1 MKYDEAKSRGVQN
14 KGQTGKKVFINR
26 DADYDTALE
35 RIREE
40 LYGTTK
46 MKVCSVGNIV
56 ETVLEARL
64 RNTFLLHLSRQP
76 KLISNAFSFV

>member
-1 MKYDEAKSRGVQN
+1 MKYDEAKSRGVQK

-40 LYGTTK
+40 LYQ
-46 MKVCSVGNIV
+46 SVG
-56 ETVLEARL
+56 R
-64 RNTFLLHLSRQP
+64 RSM
-76 KLISNAFSFV
+76 